1 MRAVLQ
7 RVREASVTVDGKITG
22 QIEDGLLVL
31 AAIGE
36 NDDEAAL
43 QKMADKIVNL
53 RIFED
58 AEGRMNVS
66 LLDRGLPVLAVSQFT
81 LYADCAKGNRPSYIE
96 AAEPGEANRRYEEFC
111 RELRALGH
119 EVRTGVFGG
128 RMMVDLVND
137 GPVTIIL
144 ESRGRAAS

>member
-1 MRAVLQ
+1 MKLVIQ
-7 RVREASVTVDGKITG
+7 RVQQAGVTVDGREVARIG
-22 QIEDGLLVL
+22 AGALILVGVAGGDTDADVKYL
-31 AAIGE
+31 ARKTSQLRIY
-36 NDDEAAL
+36 DDEQGKLNASIGSC
-43 QKMADKIVNL
+43 KGS
-53 RIFED
+53 F
-58 AEGRMNVS
+58 
-66 LLDRGLPVLAVSQFT
+66 LAVSQFT

-144 ESRGRAAS
+144 ESRGRAAF